1 MKTDYFKSLRFLFP
15 TISFI
20 AFLAVFVILFQS
32 GEKKYTDFPRMLTQW
47 DGQHYLSIA
56 RDGYIVEPCTNR
68 VSTICGNVG
77 WFPGYPL
84 IAYLFSWIPFNIQYI
99 LIGLS
104 WLSFWLALLLLYG
117 ITEDFFNQ
125 KVAITTLIA
134 LYVFPT
140 SFYFLTVFP
149 YSLYLLT
156 ALIIFKLFF
165 QKKYLPLIPLCGLL
179 AVIYPSGIIITLPLL
194 TYLFLKRKDLQ
205 KSDFVTIGSA
215 IATVGIGLILYCLYY
230 FILFDNFFLYT
241 DFQSQWF
248 YAHKAAFPLYILL
261 KDIST
266 MEYQHP
272 VWIMLLF
279 IPIFTALFF
288 NKKLNIYLLI
298 YMFGIFLFTPAAG
311 TTDCYYRHILVAFPF
326 FIMIGTVIERKRFRY
341 LLPLYIGISLYYMLT
356 VYLPFYKTGQLM

>member
-1 MKTDYFKSLRFLFP
+1 MNIDYVKSPRFYIP
-15 TISFI
+15 TLSFI
-20 AFLAVFVILFQS
+20 VFLAIFVALFQS
-32 GEKKYTDFPRMLTQW
+32 GEKKYTAFPRMLTQW

-56 RDGYIVEPCTNR
+56 RDGYKVEPCTNR

-84 IAYLFSWIPFNIQYI
+84 VAYLLSWIPLNIQYI

-125 KVAITTLIA
+125 KIAVTTLIA
-134 LYVFPT
+134 LFVFPT

-156 ALIIFKLFF
+156 VLVIFKLFF
-165 QKKYLPLIPLCGLL
+165 KKNYILLTPLCGLL
-179 AVIYPSGIIITLPLL
+179 AVIYPSGIVITLPLL
-194 TYLFLKRKDLQ
+194 IYMIIERNELP
-205 KSDFVTIGSA
+205 KSVFIKIGSA
-215 IATVGIGLILYCLYY
+215 ITAVGAGLILYCLYY
-230 FILFDNFFLYT
+230 YVTFDNFFLYT

-248 YAHKAAFPLYILL
+248 YAHKAAFPLYIVL

-279 IPIFTALFF
+279 IPLFTSIFF
-288 NKKLNIYLLI
+288 NKKVNIYLLI
-298 YMFGIFLFTPAAG
+298 YMFGIFLFTPTAG
-311 TTDCYYRHILVAFPF
+311 TTDCFYRHILVAFPF
-326 FIMIGTVIERKRFRY
+326 FIMIGSAIERKKIRY
-341 LLPLYIGISLYYMLT
+341 LLPLYIVISLYYMFSI
-356 VYLPFYKTGQLM
+356 YLPYYKTGQLM